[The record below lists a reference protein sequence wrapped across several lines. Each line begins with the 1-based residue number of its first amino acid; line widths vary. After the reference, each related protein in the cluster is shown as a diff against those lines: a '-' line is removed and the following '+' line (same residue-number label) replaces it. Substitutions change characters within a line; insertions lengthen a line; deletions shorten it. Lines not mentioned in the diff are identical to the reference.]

1 MFETD
6 FKWGDQK
13 VQLGQFSAILDSNV
27 VSIGKI
33 VKIVSIL
40 EKNHD
45 QKLLMP
51 EVLKLAKITFGYAFR
66 EKCIFTMKLIQSRI

>member
-13 VQLGQFSAILDSNV
+13 VQLDQFSAILDSNV

-51 EVLKLAKITFGYAFR
+51 KVLKLAKITFG
-66 EKCIFTMKLIQSRI
+66 

>member
-6 FKWGDQK
+6 FKWEDQK
-13 VQLGQFSAILDSNV
+13 VQLGQFSTILDSNV

-51 EVLKLAKITFGYAFR
+51 KVLKLAKITFGYALR
-66 EKCIFTMKLIQSRI
+66 EKCVFTMKLIQRRI

>member
-6 FKWGDQK
+6 FKWEDQK
-13 VQLGQFSAILDSNV
+13 VQLGQFSTILDSNV

-51 EVLKLAKITFGYAFR
+51 KVLKLAKITFGYALR
-66 EKCIFTMKLIQSRI
+66 EKCIFTMKLIQRRI

>member
-27 VSIGKI
+27 VSIGMI

-45 QKLLMP
+45 
-51 EVLKLAKITFGYAFR
+51 
-66 EKCIFTMKLIQSRI
+66 